1 MNNDYE
7 PSEFVLV
14 FRTNIHCGEDLA
26 RLTPI
31 LNSTFGGSR
40 WSVDLSD
47 VDRVLRIETSSSD
60 TITVIE
66 KVTGAGFICEELL
79 D

>member
-26 RLTPI
+26 RLAPI
-31 LNSTFGGSR
+31 LNATYGNSR

-47 VDRVLRIETSSSD
+47 VDRVLRIESANAD
-60 TITVIE
+60 AITVIE
-66 KVTGAGFICEELL
+66 KVVAAGFICEELL